1 MLERNAATELINTLV
16 HLHAAIGAKSA
27 QVPGH
32 QHGHRSFFLLG
43 ATQSFSLASASL
55 SSFCVSSFS
64 VYYSRINCWSAAC
77 TRFILTRQKKKHT
90 HMHVFLKR
98 SNASNVQSNPTAIP
112 LECAFHGHCRR
123 GSVSP
128 SCEIEGP
135 SYQRGHQTH
144 RLCVS
149 PSRYLP

>member
-16 HLHAAIGAKSA
+16 HLHAAIGAKNA

-43 ATQSFSLASASL
+43 ATQSFSRL
-55 SSFCVSSFS
+55 CIS
-64 VYYSRINCWSAAC
+64 VIFLCLFLLCLLLPDQLLVCSVHQVYSYTSEK
-77 TRFILTRQKKKHT
+77 THT

-98 SNASNVQSNPTAIP
+98 SNASNVQSNPTTIP

-135 SYQRGHQTH
+135 SYRRGHQTH